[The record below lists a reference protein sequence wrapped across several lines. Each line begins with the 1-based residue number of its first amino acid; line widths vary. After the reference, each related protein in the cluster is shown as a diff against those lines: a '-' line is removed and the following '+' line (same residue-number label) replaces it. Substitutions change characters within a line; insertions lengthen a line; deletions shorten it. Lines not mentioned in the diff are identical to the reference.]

1 MKKLSIIEEAKQ
13 GKRLLNIFLV
23 LILGMIIIFGGSA
36 IGYAL
41 VNLMPTSLTSDNFWN
56 MIFTHTFGFFPV
68 AILVFFVVKIV
79 EGRSLTSIGFR
90 KNKFFIKFILGFL
103 LGFLSFTIVTVVL
116 LVTGNIAENPDTSL
130 LRGVPA
136 IGPVILVIFA
146 WIVQSGTEEIFSRGW
161 MLTSIGA
168 KYNKVLAIIVT
179 SLFFSV
185 LHFTSGEVTI
195 IAAIN
200 IALAGILL
208 AIYVIKS
215 NDLWGA
221 IGWHSAWN
229 WAQGSVY
236 GFQVSGNDLKL
247 PSIFQ
252 LHSVGNKTITGGNFG
267 PEAGIVATFILVTI
281 IIILLSQKSWF
292 ED

>member
-1 MKKLSIIEEAKQ
+1 MKKLSIFEEAKQ
-13 GKRLLNIFLV
+13 GKRLLNIFIV
-23 LILGMIIIFGGSA
+23 LILGLLIMFGGFA

-41 VNLMPTSLTSDNFWN
+41 ITLMPPALTNDNFWN
-56 MIFTHTFGFFPV
+56 MVISHLFEFLPV
-68 AILVFFVVKIV
+68 SILVFFVVKIV
-79 EGRSLTSIGFR
+79 EGRSLTSIGLR
-90 KNKFFIKFILGFL
+90 KNRSFTKFIFGFL
-103 LGFLSFTIVTVVL
+103 FGFLSFTMIIIIL
-116 LVTGNIAENPDTSL
+116 LITGTIAENPDTSL

-136 IGPVILVIFA
+136 IGPVIIVILA
-146 WIVQSGTEEIFSRGW
+146 WIVQSGTEEIFTRGW

-179 SLFFSV
+179 SLFFSA
-185 LHFTSGEVTI
+185 LHFTSGDVTI

-229 WAQGSVY
+229 WTQGSVY

-267 PEAGIVATFILVTI
+267 PEAGIVATFILITI
-281 IIILLSQKSWF
+281 IIILLSKKSWF

>member
-1 MKKLSIIEEAKQ
+1 M
-13 GKRLLNIFLV
+13 IF
-23 LILGMIIIFGGSA
+23 IKA
-36 IGYAL
+36 IGTYY
-41 VNLMPTSLTSDNFWN
+41 N
-56 MIFTHTFGFFPV
+56 I
-68 AILVFFVVKIV
+68 AILVFGVIKAI

-281 IIILLSQKSWF
+281 IIILLSKKSWF

>member
-1 MKKLSIIEEAKQ
+1 MKKLSIIEEATQ
-13 GKRLLNIFLV
+13 GKRLLNIFIVLV
-23 LILGMIIIFGGSA
+23 LGLLIIFVGSA
-36 IGYAL
+36 IGFVL
-41 VNLMPTSLTSDNFWN
+41 ISLMPPSLTSDNFWN
-56 MIFTHTFGFFPV
+56 MIFAHTLGFLPI
-68 AILVFFVVKIV
+68 AILVFGVIKAI

-229 WAQGSVY
+229 WAQGSIY

>member
-1 MKKLSIIEEAKQ
+1 MKKLSIIEEATQ
-13 GKRLLNIFLV
+13 GKRLLNIFIVLV
-23 LILGMIIIFGGSA
+23 LGLLIIFVGSA
-36 IGYAL
+36 IGFVL
-41 VNLMPTSLTSDNFWN
+41 ISLMPPSLTSDNFWN
-56 MIFTHTFGFFPV
+56 MIFTHTFGFLPI
-68 AILVFFVVKIV
+68 AILVFGVIKAI
-79 EGRSLTSIGFR
+79 EKRSLTSIGFR

-116 LVTGNIAENPDTSL
+116 LVTGNIAKNPDTSL
-130 LRGVPA
+130 LQGVPA

-229 WAQGSVY
+229 WAQGSIY

-247 PSIFQ
+247 PSIFL

-267 PEAGIVATFILVTI
+267 PEAGIVATFILITI
-281 IIILLSQKSWF
+281 IIILLSKKSWF